1 MKKFLKF
8 IPLYCIVPALV
19 VFVVYRLSYIGPLH
33 VAAYTGG
40 ARYTLGIG
48 FDNIIPFLPEWAVLY
63 VSSYLFWVLV
73 ALIIANLGKQHFY
86 RYLSSAVV
94 IFVLSAIIF
103 LAFPTTIQTPEV
115 TGNGIF
121 EKIMAMVYSADK
133 PYNLFPS
140 FHCVM
145 SYLPFCVVREKKDWS
160 WWYKGAIL
168 MVAILVFCSTVLVK
182 QHFFVDI
189 LAGIAICEIGWWAT
203 RYTKLADWFEKIFTK
218 LNYVLHIEKRPETLT
233 TDNKEK
239 TENKKTMAKK
249 EDNNGNT
256 KK

>member
-8 IPLYCIVPALV
+8 IPLYCIVPALI
-19 VFVVYRLSYIGPLH
+19 VFVIYRVCYIGPLH
-33 VAAYTGG
+33 VAAYTNSIK
-40 ARYTLGIG
+40 YTLGIG
-48 FDNIIPFLPEWAVLY
+48 LDKVIPFLPEWSIVYIA
-63 VSSYLFWVLV
+63 SYLFWVLV
-73 ALIIANLGKQHFY
+73 PLIIANLGKKHFY

-94 IFVLSAIIF
+94 IFILSAIIF
-103 LAFPTTIQTPEV
+103 LAFPTTIQTPDV
-115 TGNGIF
+115 SGNSIF
-121 EKIMAMVYSADK
+121 EKLMAIVYSADK

-168 MVAILVFCSTVLVK
+168 LVSVLVFCSTVLVK

-189 LAGIAICEIGWWAT
+189 LGGIAICEIGWWAT

-218 LNYVLHIEKRPETLT
+218 LNYALHIEKRPEAQ
-233 TDNKEK
+233 K
-239 TENKKTMAKK
+239 TIPEDKVNDKTITKK
-249 EDNNGNT
+249 EDKHVNT